1 MSPLTDTALRDAH
14 AVLFPAITD
23 LRPAAWLDAALA
35 GGTRAVVLGED
46 RQEYVDRRM
55 TPERER
61 AESVADVTR
70 FTAHASATAGAE
82 LVVAV
87 DHEPWGTRR
96 LQHLAPQLPPVT
108 GDTDPAQLRD
118 SARDFARAARG
129 MGVTAVLSP
138 VLDRL
143 TGQNPWLSGRTLDAD
158 PERIGELAAAFVR
171 GVQDGGVLAV
181 PKHVPGFPA
190 VTADPAEA
198 PSEVPAGQ
206 WSPEQVVPFRAVLA
220 AGATAAMLG
229 PAPVAQL
236 DSQPA
241 STSRAVVQ
249 LLREELGFTGLVVSD
264 DLDAPAT
271 TMGRSLPD
279 TALAAVDAGVDLLL
293 LGGGD
298 GVAEVAHALHAR
310 ADADSRFARRLHDAA
325 QRVRATA
332 DRTRP

>member
-23 LRPAAWLDAALA
+23 LRPTAWLDAALA
-35 GGTRAVVLGED
+35 AGTRAVVLGED
-46 RQEYVDRRM
+46 RQEYVARRM

-70 FTAHASATAGAE
+70 FTAHARATAGAE

-143 TGQNPWLSGRTLDAD
+143 TGQNPWLSGRTFDAD

-171 GVQDGGVLAV
+171 GVQDSGVLAV
-181 PKHVPGFPA
+181 PKHVPGIPGRHRRSRGGTLRGPRRA
-190 VTADPAEA
+190 
-198 PSEVPAGQ
+198 
-206 WSPEQVVPFRAVLA
+206 VVPGAARALPCRPRGRSRRRHARPRPGGA
-220 AGATAAMLG
+220 AGPPARVHVTGRGAAAAGGPRIHRSRGLRRPRRPRHHHGPQRPGHGARRGRRRGG
-229 PAPVAQL
+229 PAPA
-236 DSQPA
+236 
-241 STSRAVVQ
+241 
-249 LLREELGFTGLVVSD
+249 
-264 DLDAPAT
+264 
-271 TMGRSLPD
+271 GR
-279 TALAAVDAGVDLLL
+279 
-293 LGGGD
+293 
-298 GVAEVAHALHAR
+298 R
-310 ADADSRFARRLHDAA
+310 
-325 QRVRATA
+325 
-332 DRTRP
+332 